1 MTAPELLAALDLPGS
16 TRVQQRVPKKLLLEN
31 GAPTAA
37 DKRVINEG
45 IEETQWLAVLKPANI
60 GVPTYRDAARE
71 YLEIAV
77 LQVTFREDARVSRLI
92 ELIHR
97 AIPYPALLLAT
108 QGTESGISLAH
119 KRWSQSETGKVV
131 LDDEPLTVSVVGAP
145 VGIHRDFLE
154 ALSLAAQPRSSLFAL
169 YQSWLD
175 DLIALKAALQTGSF
189 RLLGSRT
196 ARDARRAALL
206 KSAELHKQLISLR
219 AEAKKASQMARQVE
233 LNLQI
238 KELERKLAHVR
249 DDL

>member
-1 MTAPELLAALDLPGS
+1 MTAPELLAALDLPVS

-37 DKRVINEG
+37 DKRVINDG
-45 IEETQWLAVLKPANI
+45 IEEIQWLAVLKPANI
-60 GVPTYRDAARE
+60 GVLPYRDAARE

-77 LQVTFREDARVSRLI
+77 LQVTFREDAKVSRLI

-108 QGTESGISLAH
+108 QGTETGISLAH
-119 KRWSQSETGKVV
+119 KRWSQNEVGKVV
-131 LDDEPLTVSVVGAP
+131 LDDEPLVVSVVDAP
-145 VGIHRDFLE
+145 AGIHRDFLE
-154 ALSLAAQPRSSLFAL
+154 ALPLAAQPRSSLFAL

-175 DLIALKAALQTGSF
+175 DLIALQAALQTGSF
-189 RLLGSRT
+189 RLLGSDT

-206 KSAELHKQLISLR
+206 ESSELREQLVSLR
-219 AEAKKASQMARQVE
+219 VAAKKASQMARQVE